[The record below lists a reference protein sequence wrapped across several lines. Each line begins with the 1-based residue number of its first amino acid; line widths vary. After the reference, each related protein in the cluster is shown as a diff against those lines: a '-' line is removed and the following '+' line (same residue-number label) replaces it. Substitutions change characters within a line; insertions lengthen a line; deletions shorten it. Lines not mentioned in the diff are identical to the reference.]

1 MVMYGF
7 YRILL
12 ILSYAGDYALMLKL
26 TCVVRCFVFHECNI
40 VCFWTHGAHFI
51 CLLLDLPI
59 FSVDIHPDGSRFAT
73 GGQGE
78 VIISSNRT
86 EFLFCFSLSFCV
98 NNKWHTRNYLITK
111 FSGLWNIT
119 YDYLS
124 VKGED
129 SGRIV
134 VWNMA
139 PVVSEKVEN
148 DENVPKML
156 CQMDNH
162 LGE

>member
-1 MVMYGF
+1 MLYCLF
-7 YRILL
+7 L
-12 ILSYAGDYALMLKL
+12 IMQEVLHWCWNL
-26 TCVVRCFVFHECNI
+26 TCVARCFAFHECNI
-40 VCFWTHGAHFI
+40 VCFWTYGAHFI

-78 VIISSNRT
+78 VIIRSHRT
-86 EFLFCFSLSFCV
+86 ELLFCLSLSLFLFFSLSV
-98 NNKWHTRNYLITK
+98 NNTWHTWNYLITK
-111 FSGLWNIT
+111 FSGLWNIP
-119 YDYLS
+119 YGYLS

-139 PVVSEKVEN
+139 PVVSEKIEN